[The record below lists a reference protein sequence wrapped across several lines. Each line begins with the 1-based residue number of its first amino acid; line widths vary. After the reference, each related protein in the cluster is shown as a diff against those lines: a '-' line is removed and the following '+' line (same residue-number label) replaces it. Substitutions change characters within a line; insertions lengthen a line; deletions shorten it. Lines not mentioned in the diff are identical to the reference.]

1 MQYLAHFTTL
11 PVSKSFKDSVSDHIT
26 TQVLN
31 FQLITTF
38 IDTTFK
44 FYSAIVATFL
54 CNFKATSN
62 FKNHDRTTTETKFK
76 TLTIAKNVILK
87 LNIVITSQAL
97 WIQKVFERANL
108 SLSYSI
114 CTYTNA

>member
-1 MQYLAHFTTL
+1 M
-11 PVSKSFKDSVSDHIT
+11 T

-31 FQLITTF
+31 FQLIITF

-44 FYSAIVATFL
+44 LYGAILATFI
-54 CNFKATSN
+54 CNFKAISN

-76 TLTIAKNVILK
+76 TLTIAENVILK
-87 LNIVITSQAL
+87 LNIVITSQA
-97 WIQKVFERANL
+97 IQKAFERANL